1 MHTDDPGRKT
11 WWPRSAGGRWGLGIA
26 AAGVAAITAAGV
38 IATTSMAGP
47 GGNAPA
53 THELASVEC
62 PPRLAGEA
70 ECFSGQ
76 NADGSYYALA
86 MPEDWNDALVV
97 FAHGGPNPSYTEQDG
112 VDDLEEWAVLVQEG
126 YAWVGSSYR
135 RGGYGVRMAAEDT
148 ENARRLF
155 VESFGEPEETYLH
168 GQSWGGNVAAKLAET
183 HDDARSAYDGVLL
196 TDGFLAGATR
206 GYDHRVDLRVVYQYY
221 CENLPLPAEEQYP
234 LWQGLPAEST
244 LTPEDVG
251 ARLEECTG
259 LSEEPADR
267 TPQQQSDL
275 EDILAVTGLSA
286 ETLDTHLMYA
296 TFLFQ
301 DIVWNRLDGR
311 NPFGNEGVVYS
322 GSKDDEELNAGV
334 ARFSADPT
342 ARRDLS
348 YDSDL
353 TGAVDLPVLTLHAIG
368 DPSVSVEHQAAYRAT
383 VEAAGRGD
391 NLVQTFTTEEAHNE
405 LSDAEYAASLAAL
418 DEWASSG
425 TRPDAETIAEECEDA
440 DRDHGGGCLYDWDF
454 RPEPLDTRIA
464 PRPGGTG
471 WPVLSPDQEQAWS
484 GIDGVGIE
492 P

>member
-1 MHTDDPGRKT
+1 
-11 WWPRSAGGRWGLGIA
+11 
-26 AAGVAAITAAGV
+26 
-38 IATTSMAGP
+38 MA
-47 GGNAPA
+47 
-53 THELASVEC
+53 V
-62 PPRLAGEA
+62 
-70 ECFSGQ
+70 
-76 NADGSYYALA
+76 
-86 MPEDWNDALVV
+86 
-97 FAHGGPNPSYTEQDG
+97 
-112 VDDLEEWAVLVQEG
+112 
-126 YAWVGSSYR
+126 
-135 RGGYGVRMAAEDT
+135 EDT

-155 VESFGEPEETYLH
+155 VDSFGQPEETYLH
-168 GQSWGGNVAAKLAET
+168 GQSWGGNVAAKAAET
-183 HDDARSAYDGVLL
+183 YGDVEGGYDGVLL
-196 TDGFLAGATR
+196 TNGFLAGGSR

-221 CENLPLPAEEQYP
+221 CRNLPLPSEEQYP

-259 LSEEPADR
+259 LSKEPADR
-267 TPQQQSDL
+267 TPRQRSDL

-286 ETLDTHLMYA
+286 RSLDTHLMYA

-311 NPFGNEGVVYS
+311 NPFSNEGVEYL
-322 GSKDDEELNAGV
+322 GSKDDAALNAGV
-334 ARFSADPT
+334 ARFAADPT

-353 TGAVDLPVLTLHAIG
+353 TGDVDLPVLTLHAIG

-383 VEAAGRGD
+383 LEAAGRED

-405 LSDAEYAASLAAL
+405 LSEAEYAASLAAL

-425 TRPDAETIAEECEDA
+425 TRPSPESIAEECEDA
-440 DRDHGGGCLYDWDF
+440 DRDYGGGCFYDWGF
-454 RPEPLDTRIA
+454 RPPPLHTRIA

-471 WPVLSPDQEQAWS
+471 WPVMSADQERAWS
-484 GIDGVGIE
+484 LIDGVGIA